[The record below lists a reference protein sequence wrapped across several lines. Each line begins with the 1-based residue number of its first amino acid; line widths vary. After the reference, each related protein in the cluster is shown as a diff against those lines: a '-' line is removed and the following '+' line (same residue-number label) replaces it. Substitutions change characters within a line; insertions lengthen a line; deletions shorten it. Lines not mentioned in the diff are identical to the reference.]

1 MTQGF
6 SQENNYKFINFNI
19 AEFYASIPAELLEK
33 SINFAKSIIEIE
45 DKIINIA
52 KHVWKFLMFHER
64 ATKSIQ
70 SILEAVLKLIL
81 SKIASTKS

>member
-6 SQENNYKFINFNI
+6 SKENNYKFINFNI
-19 AEFYASIPAELLEK
+19 ALFYASITAELLEK

-52 KHVWKFLMFHER
+52 KHV
-64 ATKSIQ
+64 
-70 SILEAVLKLIL
+70 
-81 SKIASTKS
+81 